1 MKLLIAIPT
10 LTAFYNYPTY
20 FLLGAIALL
29 FILQVISEVIKPVS
43 TNHYEQVKEVFTILP
58 FTESS
63 GTEVPDKI
71 TCVPLDFSDWS
82 YRDIQLF
89 AIANGIRGNQK
100 KVKLIQLLQEV

>member
-20 FLLGAIALL
+20 CLLAIVGLL
-29 FILQVISEVIKPVS
+29 FTLQVIGELIGSKPVS
-43 TNHYEQVKEVFTILP
+43 LSHYEEVREVFNSL
-58 FTESS
+58 
-63 GTEVPDKI
+63 PDKI
-71 TCVPLDFSDWS
+71 TCIDLDFSDWS

-100 KVKLIQLLQEV
+100 KVKLIQLLQEI